1 MDEDLGRGHVVQCE
15 VRRDGQALGTGD
27 RLSVR
32 RDARDAPSVLR
43 VPAEG
48 AAGRD
53 DLSDPIGEYRER
65 TRGERMRVARAAE
78 ERFGTKVFW
87 GVLHEG
93 RRVMFTHLAV
103 PAMTRLRQPE
113 RQVLDTLV
121 AGGVARSRSEALAWC
136 VRLVG
141 ENTEAWLSDLR
152 DALRHVQEVRR
163 QGPGAP
169 RRAQEEQEDPQE
181 QRE

>member
-1 MDEDLGRGHVVQCE
+1 MTGFGKTGESVAEWFATHLPEGLFEETPVVVVDRE
-15 VRRDGQALGTGD
+15 EITVVGPIPAGD
-27 RLSVR
+27 
-32 RDARDAPSVLR
+32 DAV
-43 VPAEG
+43 E
-48 AAGRD
+48 
-53 DLSDPIGEYRER
+53 DPISDYRER

-78 ERFGTKVFW
+78 ERFDKKVSW
-87 GVLHEG
+87 GVQHEG

-136 VRLVG
+136 VRQVG
-141 ENTEAWLSDLR
+141 ENADTWLTDLR

-163 QGPGAP
+163 QGPD
-169 RRAQEEQEDPQE
+169 EKK
-181 QRE
+181 

>member
-1 MDEDLGRGHVVQCE
+1 MTGFGKTGESVAEWFAAHLPEGLFEETPVVVVDREEITVVGPIPADGGAVGDGEDG
-15 VRRDGQALGTGD
+15 GD
-27 RLSVR
+27 S
-32 RDARDAPSVLR
+32 
-43 VPAEG
+43 G
-48 AAGRD
+48 D
-53 DLSDPIGEYRER
+53 DLSDPISDYRER

-78 ERFGTKVFW
+78 ERFGKKVSW
-87 GVLHEG
+87 GALHEG

-136 VRLVG
+136 VRQVG
-141 ENTEAWLSDLR
+141 ENTETWLTDLR

-163 QGPGAP
+163 QGPD
-169 RRAQEEQEDPQE
+169 EKK
-181 QRE
+181 